1 MRFDKKG
8 AVIGGIVGALVG
20 GLSGV
25 LKNLMGLDTGS
36 AVTIIS
42 VAVILGTII
51 GGDYTTRLENVL
63 NRRFTKVCI
72 DGGDCWSNT

>member
-1 MRFDKKG
+1 MIKKG

-20 GLSGV
+20 RLSGV
-25 LKNLMGLDTGS
+25 LKDLMGLDIRS

-51 GGDYTTRLENVL
+51 GATIQLVWRT
-63 NRRFTKVCI
+63 F
-72 DGGDCWSNT
+72 